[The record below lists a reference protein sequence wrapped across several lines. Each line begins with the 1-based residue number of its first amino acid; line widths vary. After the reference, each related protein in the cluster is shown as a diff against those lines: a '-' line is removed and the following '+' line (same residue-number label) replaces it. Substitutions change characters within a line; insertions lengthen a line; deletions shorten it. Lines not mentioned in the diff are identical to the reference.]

1 MGWVGC
7 ARREKRRSRRNCQT
21 GEYPAIPLWREFNSP
36 LAHPLNTQGAGN
48 EPRTHGGCGA
58 CASGGSGNDSCA
70 AAACPRVR
78 RGPARPA
85 RRCRRASRG
94 GWPDSVTGARG
105 RSSPA
110 ESSLRAG
117 PCLSILGVS
126 GVVGCDEVAFAL
138 SGHEGPAEPGF
149 QVVVKRTQR
158 VQLVQAGVPGLRP
171 RDAVVGFGAPPGTA
185 GDGAAGGGP
194 QQRRFLRGGG
204 SAAQMGDV
212 AHVAASVM
220 TSLAIAAPNTSRAT
234 VTGTGPTPAIS
245 HSSPPVARPRR
256 NAATSTRNSAR
267 YRGFTDRRSAGGPD
281 SGGQV
286 DPVCAQPAAI
296 LDPSRSGAQRRASL
310 AGASQY
316 LVSRE

>member
-1 MGWVGC
+1 
-7 ARREKRRSRRNCQT
+7 
-21 GEYPAIPLWREFNSP
+21 
-36 LAHPLNTQGAGN
+36 
-48 EPRTHGGCGA
+48 
-58 CASGGSGNDSCA
+58 
-70 AAACPRVR
+70 
-78 RGPARPA
+78 
-85 RRCRRASRG
+85 
-94 GWPDSVTGARG
+94 
-105 RSSPA
+105 
-110 ESSLRAG
+110 
-117 PCLSILGVS
+117 
-126 GVVGCDEVAFAL
+126 
-138 SGHEGPAEPGF
+138 
-149 QVVVKRTQR
+149 
-158 VQLVQAGVPGLRP
+158 
-171 RDAVVGFGAPPGTA
+171 
-185 GDGAAGGGP
+185 
-194 QQRRFLRGGG
+194 
-204 SAAQMGDV
+204 MGDV

-316 LVSRE
+316 LVT